1 MKIILGLELDL
12 CLWQKVASK
21 VEERLNLHQSPF
33 ALVCRIVLKIIVH
46 TMLSWF
52 NSRVHLKKVLWLLCI
67 VS

>member
-12 CLWQKVASK
+12 PVAEVASK